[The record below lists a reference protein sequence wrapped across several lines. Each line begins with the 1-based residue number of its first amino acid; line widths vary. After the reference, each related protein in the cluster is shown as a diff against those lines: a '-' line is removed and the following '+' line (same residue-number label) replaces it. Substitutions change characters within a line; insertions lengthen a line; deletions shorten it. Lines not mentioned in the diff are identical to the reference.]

1 MLYVAIRR
9 IIISALSNVFQHST
23 PTLSRS
29 DISRFGPHTPTA
41 ATTTIMGTSPHYTS
55 GQISLEDPWLRD
67 LSRQYTSTQAI
78 SPQAIPRISARSA
91 KSHIRKSDSAE
102 QPRRFVDEAMRRQRS
117 YPTLSSFAPTVGQ
130 LHTSPGV
137 DSSTEFTR
145 VKHEPDGDSS
155 IPPLRLGWAYETH
168 SPPSPNLSV
177 SFFSGLSPWIDGAY
191 IGGMTAPGEQ
201 VNIMGALRE
210 TFQTHLYSATC
221 TDRRETIQLLF
232 LMELAAGLRVV
243 ALLSN

>member
-1 MLYVAIRR
+1 MPDVEKDSADLLVGYA
-9 IIISALSNVFQHST
+9 SALDVVRCHQAYHHLRSLKRFQHST

-29 DISRFGPHTPTA
+29 DISRIGPHTPTA

-177 SFFSGLSPWIDGAY
+177 SFFLVYLLGLTEHI
-191 IGGMTAPGEQ
+191 
-201 VNIMGALRE
+201 
-210 TFQTHLYSATC
+210 
-221 TDRRETIQLLF
+221 
-232 LMELAAGLRVV
+232 
-243 ALLSN
+243 